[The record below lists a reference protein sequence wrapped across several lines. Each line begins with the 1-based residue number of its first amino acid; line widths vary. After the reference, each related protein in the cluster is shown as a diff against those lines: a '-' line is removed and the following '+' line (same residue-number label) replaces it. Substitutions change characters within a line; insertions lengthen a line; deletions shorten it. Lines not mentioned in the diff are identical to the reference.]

1 MQGLIRSQ
9 YFWRLYASYCVVLIV
24 TAVVIGLLVDSRLI
38 GWQTDALERSLKRDC
53 VLIGSFAERAFRGQE
68 PDVAQIVKRLSVPSG
83 LRITLIRPDGAVLAD
98 SEENPAAMDNHGS
111 RPEVEQ
117 ARTEDFGVQ
126 RRFSRTVR
134 YDMLYVA
141 RVLFADEGELGVVRV
156 AIPLREIEAQIAAV
170 HRSVLEGTGTGL
182 VLALLL
188 GMVLARRATAPIAE
202 IKAVAQGMLSGD
214 FGRRVSPS
222 SKDEIGVLAETLNS
236 LGVEITDRIARLS
249 EEDAQLRAMFAGMV
263 EGVIAVDED
272 DCVRFCNQAARR
284 MLDLEGEQIEGR
296 RLWEL
301 VRVVGLE
308 TLLED
313 GRQSKAVTSCELTLG
328 REPRERVVVAH
339 ASRFEGG
346 GRAGLV
352 IVLHDITDIRRLELI
367 RRDFVANVSHELKTP
382 LTSIKGFVETLL
394 SGALHDEE
402 KNERFLRRIDV
413 NVERL
418 NHLVSDLLSLARIE
432 SQGQDVVRQPTDWR
446 DVSREVVKRHRH
458 ALEKKGLTVKVDERS
473 VVVLGD
479 AEAMTQILDN
489 LLDNAIRYTPAP
501 GHIDVRLS
509 KSDRFGVLEVD
520 DTGPGI
526 PREDTERV
534 FERFYRVDKARS
546 RELGGTGL
554 GLSIVKHLVGSL
566 RGKITLDSEP
576 GRGSRFVVELPLA

>member
-1 MQGLIRSQ
+1 MQGLIRSRF
-9 YFWRLYASYCVVLIV
+9 FWRLYASYCAVLII
-24 TAVVIGLLVDSRLI
+24 TAVVIGSMVDHRLT
-38 GWQTDALERSLKRDC
+38 GTLTDALERSLKRDC
-53 VLIGSFAERAFRGQE
+53 ILIGSFAERAFRGQE
-68 PDVAQIVKRLSVPSG
+68 PEVARSVEQLSGPSR
-83 LRITLIRPDGAVLAD
+83 LRITLILPDGTVLAD
-98 SEENPAAMDNHGS
+98 SEEDPAAMDNHGS
-111 RPEVEQ
+111 RPEVQE
-117 ARTEDFGVQ
+117 ARTGDFGVQ

-134 YDMLYVA
+134 YEMLYVA

-156 AIPLREIEAQIAAV
+156 AVPLRELEAQLAAS
-170 HRSVLEGTGTGL
+170 HRSVIVGSGAGL

-188 GMVLARRATAPIAE
+188 GLVLARRATVPITE
-202 IKAVAQGMLSGD
+202 MKAVAQGMLSGD

-222 SKDEIGVLAETLNS
+222 SRDEIGVLAETLNS

-249 EEDAQLRAMFAGMV
+249 QEDAQLRAMFAGMI

-272 DCVRFCNQAARR
+272 DRVRFCNQAARD
-284 MLDLEGEQIEGR
+284 MLDLGAAQVEGR

-313 GRQSKAVTSCELTLG
+313 GRRSSAVTSCELTLG

-339 ASRFEGG
+339 ASQFEGG

-394 SGALHDEE
+394 SGALHDED

-432 SQGQDVVRQPTDWR
+432 SQGQDVARQPTDWR

-458 ALEKKGLTVKVDERS
+458 AIEKKGLTVQVDQRS

-489 LLDNAIRYTPAP
+489 LLDNAIQYTPAP
-501 GHIDVRLS
+501 GHIDLRFWQ
-509 KSDRFGVLEVD
+509 SDGFGVLEVA
-520 DTGPGI
+520 DTGTGI
-526 PREDTERV
+526 PPEDTERV

-566 RGKITLDSEP
+566 HGKIKVESEL

>member
-1 MQGLIRSQ
+1 VQGLIRSQ
-9 YFWRLYASYCVVLIV
+9 FFWRLYASYCVVLVV
-24 TAVVIGLLVDSRLI
+24 TAVAIGLLVDRRLT
-38 GWQTDALERSLKRDC
+38 GSQTEALERSLKRDC

-68 PDVAQIVKRLSVPSG
+68 PEVVQSVQRLSGPSG
-83 LRITLIRPDGAVLAD
+83 LRITLILPDGAVLAD
-98 SEENPAAMDNHGS
+98 SEEDPASMDNHGN
-111 RPEVEQ
+111 RPEVEE
-117 ARTEDFGVQ
+117 ARTEEFGMQ

-141 RVLFADEGELGVVRV
+141 RVLFAEEGELGVVRV
-156 AIPLREIEAQIAAV
+156 AIPLRELQAHISAA
-170 HRSVLEGTGTGL
+170 HRSVVVGSGAGL

-188 GMVLARRATAPIAE
+188 GMVLARRTTAPIAE
-202 IKAVAQGMLSGD
+202 ITAVAQSMLSGD
-214 FGRRVSPS
+214 FGRRVSTS

-272 DCVRFCNQAARR
+272 DRVRFCNQAARH
-284 MLDLEGEQIEGR
+284 MLDLEREPFEGR

-313 GRQSKAVTSCELTLG
+313 GRQSSAVTSCELTLG
-328 REPRERVVVAH
+328 RESRERVVVAH
-339 ASRFEGG
+339 ASQFEGG

-352 IVLHDITDIRRLELI
+352 VVLHDITDVRRLELI

-432 SQGQDVVRQPTDWR
+432 SQGLDVVRQPIDWR
-446 DVSREVVKRHRH
+446 DVSREVVKRHRD
-458 ALEKKGLTVKVDERS
+458 AIEKKGLAIKVDERS

-489 LLDNAIRYTPAP
+489 LLDNAIQYTPAP
-501 GHIDVRLS
+501 GHIDLRFS
-509 KSDRFGVLEVD
+509 QIDGFGVLEVR

-526 PREDTERV
+526 PPEDTERV

-566 RGKITLDSEP
+566 RGKITVESEL
-576 GRGSRFVVELPLA
+576 GRGSRFVVELPMA

>member
-9 YFWRLYASYCVVLIV
+9 FFWRLYASYCVVLVV
-24 TAVVIGLLVDSRLI
+24 TAVAIGLLVDRRLT
-38 GWQTDALERSLKRDC
+38 GSQTEALERSLKRDC

-68 PDVAQIVKRLSVPSG
+68 PEVVQSVQRLSGPSG
-83 LRITLIRPDGAVLAD
+83 LRITLILPDGAVLAD
-98 SEENPAAMDNHGS
+98 SEEDPASMDNHGN
-111 RPEVEQ
+111 RPEVEE
-117 ARTEDFGVQ
+117 ARTEEFGMQ

-141 RVLFADEGELGVVRV
+141 RVLFAEEGELGVVRV
-156 AIPLREIEAQIAAV
+156 AIPLRELQAHISAA
-170 HRSVLEGTGTGL
+170 HRSVVVGSGAGL

-188 GMVLARRATAPIAE
+188 GMVLARRTTAPIAE
-202 IKAVAQGMLSGD
+202 ITAVAQSMLSGD
-214 FGRRVSPS
+214 FGRRVSTS

-272 DCVRFCNQAARR
+272 DRVRFCNQAARH
-284 MLDLEGEQIEGR
+284 MLDLEREPFEGR

-313 GRQSKAVTSCELTLG
+313 GRQSSAVTSCELTLG
-328 REPRERVVVAH
+328 RESRERVVVAH
-339 ASRFEGG
+339 ASQFEGG

-352 IVLHDITDIRRLELI
+352 VVLHDITDVRRLELI

-432 SQGQDVVRQPTDWR
+432 SQGLDVVRQPIDWR
-446 DVSREVVKRHRH
+446 DVSREVVKRHRD
-458 ALEKKGLTVKVDERS
+458 AIEKKGLAIKVDERS

-489 LLDNAIRYTPAP
+489 LLDNAIQYTPAP
-501 GHIDVRLS
+501 GHIDLRFS
-509 KSDRFGVLEVD
+509 QIDGFGVLEVR

-526 PREDTERV
+526 PPEDTERV

-566 RGKITLDSEP
+566 RGKITVESEL
-576 GRGSRFVVELPLA
+576 GRGSRFVVELPMA